1 MKKRV
6 LEAEPKGNPQN
17 PSTNYSC
24 CNQHKFET
32 RHKDGP
38 KLNKIN

>member
-6 LEAEPKGNPQN
+6 LEAELEGNPQN
-17 PSTNYSC
+17 PSTNYSF
-24 CNQHKFET
+24 CNQHKFEN
-32 RHKDGP
+32 RHEDGP